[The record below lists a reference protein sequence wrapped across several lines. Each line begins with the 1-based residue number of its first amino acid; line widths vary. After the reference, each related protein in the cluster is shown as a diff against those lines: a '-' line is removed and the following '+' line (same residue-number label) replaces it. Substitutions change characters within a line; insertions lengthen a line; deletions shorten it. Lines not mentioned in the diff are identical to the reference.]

1 VSIGLVSI
9 SALLALVPAFI
20 LYEIAAVFYHHDDFA
35 SLTVTQII
43 FLAIAA
49 AIVRLT
55 LLIWGRQ
62 AAGDATMIASRD
74 LRARLA
80 AKIGTLP
87 MGFLSQGRPASF
99 ATQLLDDVEDIG
111 LFLSGAFVDL
121 VGAAALIAGATA
133 LIAWRDW
140 RVAAILPLLI
150 LAGWLLNR
158 SRATLPPE
166 TIQREQRAR
175 DALAAATL
183 QALRGTVSGKALPPV
198 PPQSD
203 PVRVYAAEYRAAAK
217 PRAEHVATVDAIWR
231 AYAGAIPAVLL
242 LAALW
247 LGGERLDLPALV
259 LVVAVGLRAGGA
271 LAVMLGAT
279 RAATPALASAQ
290 RIADSFALPSAMGG
304 DAQPPDDP
312 TIRFAGVSFAYPASD
327 EPVLRDVAFTAAP
340 GKVTAIVGPSGSG
353 KTTLLRLAAGFWK
366 PDRGTVEVGG
376 VDLQAIASDA
386 LAQRIG
392 YVFQDVFLLNDT
404 IAENLRIGNP
414 DATDEQIQGAA
425 QAARAHEFISAL
437 PDGYETMVGDRGLN
451 LSRGERQRLQIARA
465 LLKDAP
471 ILLLDE
477 PTASVD
483 PATEWEIQQS
493 LNALLRGKTVLA
505 VTHRLG
511 TIVDADQIVVLDRD
525 GRIEAS
531 GTHAQLL
538 ENSLTYARLWSDY
551 SGAIDWIAAEGAS
564 AP

>member
-1 VSIGLVSI
+1 
-9 SALLALVPAFI
+9 
-20 LYEIAAVFYHHDDFA
+20 
-35 SLTVTQII
+35 
-43 FLAIAA
+43 
-49 AIVRLT
+49 
-55 LLIWGRQ
+55 
-62 AAGDATMIASRD
+62 M
-74 LRARLA
+74 
-80 AKIGTLP
+80 
-87 MGFLSQGRPASF
+87 
-99 ATQLLDDVEDIG
+99 
-111 LFLSGAFVDL
+111 
-121 VGAAALIAGATA
+121 
-133 LIAWRDW
+133 
-140 RVAAILPLLI
+140 
-150 LAGWLLNR
+150 
-158 SRATLPPE
+158 
-166 TIQREQRAR
+166 
-175 DALAAATL
+175 
-183 QALRGTVSGKALPPV
+183 
-198 PPQSD
+198 
-203 PVRVYAAEYRAAAK
+203 
-217 PRAEHVATVDAIWR
+217 
-231 AYAGAIPAVLL
+231 
-242 LAALW
+242 
-247 LGGERLDLPALV
+247 
-259 LVVAVGLRAGGA
+259 
-271 LAVMLGAT
+271 
-279 RAATPALASAQ
+279 
-290 RIADSFALPSAMGG
+290 
-304 DAQPPDDP
+304 
-312 TIRFAGVSFAYPASD
+312 
-327 EPVLRDVAFTAAP
+327 
-340 GKVTAIVGPSGSG
+340 
-353 KTTLLRLAAGFWK
+353 
-366 PDRGTVEVGG
+366 EVGG

-465 LLKDAP
+465 LLKAAP

>member
-1 VSIGLVSI
+1 
-9 SALLALVPAFI
+9 
-20 LYEIAAVFYHHDDFA
+20 
-35 SLTVTQII
+35 
-43 FLAIAA
+43 
-49 AIVRLT
+49 
-55 LLIWGRQ
+55 
-62 AAGDATMIASRD
+62 
-74 LRARLA
+74 
-80 AKIGTLP
+80 
-87 MGFLSQGRPASF
+87 
-99 ATQLLDDVEDIG
+99 
-111 LFLSGAFVDL
+111 
-121 VGAAALIAGATA
+121 
-133 LIAWRDW
+133 
-140 RVAAILPLLI
+140 
-150 LAGWLLNR
+150 
-158 SRATLPPE
+158 
-166 TIQREQRAR
+166 
-175 DALAAATL
+175 
-183 QALRGTVSGKALPPV
+183 
-198 PPQSD
+198 
-203 PVRVYAAEYRAAAK
+203 
-217 PRAEHVATVDAIWR
+217 
-231 AYAGAIPAVLL
+231 
-242 LAALW
+242 
-247 LGGERLDLPALV
+247 
-259 LVVAVGLRAGGA
+259 
-271 LAVMLGAT
+271 
-279 RAATPALASAQ
+279 
-290 RIADSFALPSAMGG
+290 
-304 DAQPPDDP
+304 
-312 TIRFAGVSFAYPASD
+312 
-327 EPVLRDVAFTAAP
+327 LRDVAFTAAP

-366 PDRGTVEVGG
+366 PDRGTVEVDG